1 MLDTQYLMPDKFKT
15 NFKDFSKN
23 SFSVLHLNIRSIN
36 KNFEAFTEFYS
47 KLNYIFSVICFSET
61 WASEENINKNSTFQL
76 KNYNVIHQ
84 VRNSRKG
91 GGLCIFIHESLC
103 YKLRKDLSINSE
115 AIESLS
121 IEISNKKASNLI
133 FNAIYRPPTG
143 DIKVF
148 EQFCKDIF
156 SKNQN
161 MKHMMFA
168 GDFNMNV
175 LDYQFN
181 GKVKSFFDLMYQRN
195 LIPTINK
202 PTRVGKNSATAID
215 HIITDYVLTCDFKTA
230 ILKTDLTDH
239 FPIVI
244 ALKNHGPSQQHSN
257 TKHKYKRSY
266 NEENIKAFNQRLLSV
281 NWDEV
286 KNCDDPNEAYKQF
299 FNIFNSI
306 YDIYFPKVSVRIKT
320 KHIQSPW
327 ITKGIAK
334 SSKRKQKLYEK
345 FLKHRTR
352 ETELAYK
359 SYKNLFESLKKR
371 AKKKYY
377 SEKISKYKH
386 DAKKTWSIMKELIG
400 KIKLKSS
407 NLPRRITVNEV
418 DIFDKRK
425 IANEFNTFFTNIGSK
440 LASKIPN
447 ASTTFES
454 YINKPDSIMKTK
466 QLSMNELKDAVFSLK
481 INKSPGYDD
490 ISFNVVKKCFSSLC
504 EPMKYMFNLSIEK
517 GIFPDDLKI
526 AKVTPIDKADDKSD
540 LSNYRPIS
548 VLSCFSK
555 ILERIMYNRLYQY
568 LTENKILYP
577 KQFGF
582 QTGLD

>member
-1 MLDTQYLMPDKFKT
+1 
-15 NFKDFSKN
+15 
-23 SFSVLHLNIRSIN
+23 
-36 KNFEAFTEFYS
+36 
-47 KLNYIFSVICFSET
+47 
-61 WASEENINKNSTFQL
+61 
-76 KNYNVIHQ
+76 
-84 VRNSRKG
+84 
-91 GGLCIFIHESLC
+91 
-103 YKLRKDLSINSE
+103 
-115 AIESLS
+115 
-121 IEISNKKASNLI
+121 
-133 FNAIYRPPTG
+133 
-143 DIKVF
+143 
-148 EQFCKDIF
+148 
-156 SKNQN
+156 

-175 LDYQFN
+175 LDYEYN

-215 HIITDYVLTCDFKTA
+215 HIITDYVLICDFKTA

-244 ALKNHGPSQQHSN
+244 ALKNYGLSQQHSN
-257 TKHKYKRSY
+257 TNHKYKRSY
-266 NEENIKAFNQRLLSV
+266 NEENIKAFNQRLPSV

-286 KNCDDPNEAYKQF
+286 KNCDDPNKAYKQF

-306 YDIYFPKVSVRIKT
+306 YDLYFPKVFVRLKT
-320 KHIQSPW
+320 KYIQSLW
-327 ITKGIAK
+327 ITKGIPK
-334 SSKRKQKLYEK
+334 SSKRKQKLYER

-359 SYKNLFESLKKR
+359 SYKSLFESLKKK

-377 SEKISKYKH
+377 SEQISKYKH

-425 IANEFNTFFTNIGSK
+425 IENEFNAFFTNIGSK

-466 QLSMNELKDAVFSLK
+466 QLSMNELKDAFFSLK
-481 INKSPGYDD
+481 INESPGYDD
-490 ISFNVVKKCFSSLC
+490 ISFNVVKKNVLAVCV
-504 EPMKYMFNLSIEK
+504 NL
-517 GIFPDDLKI
+517 
-526 AKVTPIDKADDKSD
+526 
-540 LSNYRPIS
+540 
-548 VLSCFSK
+548 
-555 ILERIMYNRLYQY
+555 
-568 LTENKILYP
+568 
-577 KQFGF
+577 
-582 QTGLD
+582 